1 MEIVLYGIV
10 VVIGILVAMTI
21 GLTISFFRDENWMI
35 GILTGLLAAEM
46 IFMEYMI
53 ISKAIAEK
61 IIGG

>member
-10 VVIGILVAMTI
+10 VVIGILVTMTI
-21 GLTISFFRDENWMI
+21 GLAISFFRDENWGI

-53 ISKAIAEK
+53 ISKALAEK

>member
-21 GLTISFFRDENWMI
+21 GLAISFFRDGNWAI

>member
-1 MEIVLYGIV
+1 MEIVLYGIM
-10 VVIGILVAMTI
+10 VVIGILAAMTI
-21 GLTISFFRDENWMI
+21 GLAISFFRNGNWMI
-35 GILTGLLAAEM
+35 GILAGLLAAEM

>member
-10 VVIGILVAMTI
+10 VVIGILVAMTT
-21 GLTISFFRDENWMI
+21 GLAISFFRDGNWAI
-35 GILTGLLAAEM
+35 GILPGLLAAEL